1 MSGVENNTPL
11 RLSLVAIK
19 ETGFSVRPD
28 LREQDI
34 DNIDWMI
41 GFRPIAHDDESQISV
56 EVRSAAIN
64 TVTNIEVASC
74 AVMLTFTVENLGEFV
89 IKESE
94 NKLTIRDHLMLNML
108 NPAYGTL
115 RGVMYARFAGT
126 LLERRPLPLI
136 DIQDLVKAAKRN
148 DAAANNQ

>member
-1 MSGVENNTPL
+1 MPGVENNTPL
-11 RLSLVAIK
+11 RLSLVGIK
-19 ETGFSVRPD
+19 ETGFSIRPD

-34 DNIDWMI
+34 ENIDWMI
-41 GFRPIAHDDESQISV
+41 GFRPILQGESRIAV

-64 TVTNIEVASC
+64 TETNIEVASC
-74 AVMLTFTVENLGEFV
+74 AVMLTYTVDNIDEFV
-89 IKESE
+89 TKESDT
-94 NKLTIRDHLMLNML
+94 KLTIRDHLMLNML

-136 DIQDLVKAAKRN
+136 DIPDLLKAAKRN
-148 DAAANNQ
+148 EAAAQ

>member
-1 MSGVENNTPL
+1 MPGVENNTPL
-11 RLSLVAIK
+11 RLSLVGIK
-19 ETGFSVRPD
+19 ETGFSIRPD

-34 DNIDWMI
+34 ENIDWMI
-41 GFRPIAHDDESQISV
+41 GFRPILQGESQIAV

-64 TVTNIEVASC
+64 TETNIEVASC
-74 AVMLTFTVENLGEFV
+74 AVMLTYTVDNIDEFV
-89 IKESE
+89 TKESDT
-94 NKLTIRDHLMLNML
+94 KLTIRDHLMLNML

-136 DIQDLVKAAKRN
+136 DIQDLLKAAKRN
-148 DAAANNQ
+148 EAAAQ

>member
-1 MSGVENNTPL
+1 MPGVENNTPL
-11 RLSLVAIK
+11 RLSLVGIK
-19 ETGFSVRPD
+19 ETGFSIRPD

-41 GFRPIAHDDESQISV
+41 GFRPIPQDESRIAV
-56 EVRSAAIN
+56 EVRSAGIN
-64 TVTNIEVASC
+64 TETNIEVASC
-74 AVMLTFTVENLGEFV
+74 AVMLTYTVENIDEFV
-89 IKESE
+89 TKESD

-126 LLERRPLPLI
+126 LLESRPLPLI
-136 DIQDLVKAAKRN
+136 DIQDLIKAAKRN
-148 DAAANNQ
+148 EAAAQ

>member
-1 MSGVENNTPL
+1 MPGIENNTAL

-28 LREQDI
+28 LREQEI
-34 DNIDWMI
+34 EKIDWMI
-41 GFRPIAHDDESQISV
+41 GFRPIPQEESMISV
-56 EVRSAAIN
+56 EVRSVAIN
-64 TVTNIEVASC
+64 TETNIEVASC
-74 AVMLTFTVENLGEFV
+74 AVMLTYSVENIDEFV
-89 IKESE
+89 VKESE
-94 NKLTIRDHLMLNML
+94 DKLNIRDHLMLNML

-136 DIQDLVKAAKRN
+136 DIQELVKVAKRK
-148 DAAANNQ
+148 DTATQ

>member
-1 MSGVENNTPL
+1 MPGVENNTPL
-11 RLSLVAIK
+11 RLSLVGIK
-19 ETGFSVRPD
+19 ETGFSIRPD

-34 DNIDWMI
+34 NNVDWMI
-41 GFRPIAHDDESQISV
+41 GFRPIPQDGSQIAV

-64 TVTNIEVASC
+64 TETNIEVASC
-74 AVMLTFTVENLGEFV
+74 AVMLTYTVENIDEFV
-89 IKESE
+89 TKESD

-115 RGVMYARFAGT
+115 RGVMYARFVGT

-148 DAAANNQ
+148 EVTAQ

>member
-1 MSGVENNTPL
+1 MPGVENNTPL
-11 RLSLVAIK
+11 RLSLVGIK
-19 ETGFSVRPD
+19 ETGFSIRPD

-41 GFRPIAHDDESQISV
+41 GFRPIPQDESRIAV
-56 EVRSAAIN
+56 EVRSAGIN
-64 TVTNIEVASC
+64 TETNIEVASY
-74 AVMLTFTVENLGEFV
+74 AVMLTYTVENIDEFV
-89 IKESE
+89 TKESD

-126 LLERRPLPLI
+126 LLESRPLPLI
-136 DIQDLVKAAKRN
+136 DIQDLIKAAKRN
-148 DAAANNQ
+148 EAAAQ

>member
-1 MSGVENNTPL
+1 MPGVDNNTPL
-11 RLSLVAIK
+11 RLSLVGIK
-19 ETGFSVRPD
+19 ETGFSIRPD

-34 DNIDWMI
+34 ENMDWMI
-41 GFRPIAHDDESQISV
+41 GFRPILQDESRIAV

-64 TVTNIEVASC
+64 TETNIEIASC
-74 AVMLTFTVENLGEFV
+74 AVMLTYTVDNIDEFV
-89 IKESE
+89 TKES
-94 NKLTIRDHLMLNML
+94 NTKLTIRDHLMLNML

-126 LLERRPLPLI
+126 LLELRPLPLI

-148 DAAANNQ
+148 EAAAQ